1 MLERECGGVTE
12 QRASEMRLGVIYA
25 ISAYLIYG
33 FMPIYMNLLSRVP
46 PTQIMAHRVIWSLVL
61 LAVVASL
68 SRRWGDIRAALAN
81 RRTLLT
87 LMLTATMI
95 GANWLVY
102 IWAVL
107 NRHILETS
115 LGFFITPLI
124 TVALGVVVL
133 RERLRRAQAVA
144 VALAAV
150 GVAALA
156 TGQGGT
162 LWIALFLAF
171 TFSTYGLIRKMAPV
185 DPLCGL
191 LIETALLAPIAV
203 GWLIWVTAE
212 GAGTFGANHADDLL
226 LLFTGVVTALPLLLF
241 TAATKR
247 MPYSTIGLFQYIG
260 PTLQFLQAVLLFG
273 EPFSELHLFTFACI
287 WTGLAVF
294 AFDGVRTARQT
305 AVVLPE

>member
-1 MLERECGGVTE
+1 MTE

>member
-1 MLERECGGVTE
+1 MTE

-61 LAVVASL
+61 LAVVASV
-68 SRRWGDIRAALAN
+68 SRRWRDIRAALAN

-287 WTGLAVF
+287 WAGLAVF
-294 AFDGVRTARQT
+294 AFDGLRTARQT